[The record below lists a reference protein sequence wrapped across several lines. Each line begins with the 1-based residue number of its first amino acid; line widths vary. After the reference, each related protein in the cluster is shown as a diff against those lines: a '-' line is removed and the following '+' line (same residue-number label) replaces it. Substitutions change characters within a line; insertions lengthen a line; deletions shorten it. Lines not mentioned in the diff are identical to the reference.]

1 MTVEQAFKE
10 LIEQGFD
17 IEKIDEDKFLVT
29 DNGKFGFRE
38 EEEPFVVDGED
49 ILEIHE
55 DYVK

>member
-17 IEKIDEDKFLVT
+17 IEKIDENKFRVT

-49 ILEIHE
+49 ILDIHE

>member
-10 LIEQGFD
+10 LVENGFD

-29 DNGKFGFRE
+29 DNGKFGFSE

>member
-10 LIEQGFD
+10 LIERGFD
-17 IEKIDEDKFLVT
+17 IKKIDEEQFLVT
-29 DNGKFGFRE
+29 DNGKFGFLE

>member
-17 IEKIDEDKFLVT
+17 IEKIDENKFLVT
-29 DNGKFGFRE
+29 DNGKFGFLE